1 MSNSFTVKSK
11 IPWRFIVA
19 FALVT
24 ALCLG
29 IAILFDDIFNG
40 MLVDWFEKN
49 YSVMSTYYNENTQSQ
64 VIIYRPDWSKV
75 KELFFFLTATIL
87 LIIGFM
93 TLIATKIYSSF
104 VIKSRLKA
112 FATMIHQFIIS
123 DKDAAD
129 VFPKKYDYLAIEM
142 REVKETLKDHEKR
155 LKEETEKKN
164 DLITYLAHDLKTPLT
179 SVIGFLSLLREA
191 PDIPTKLR
199 EKYITIAFRKAL
211 HLERL
216 INEFFDIT
224 RFNLQHVYLTA
235 ETFDLSYLLMQL
247 TDELLPMARKH
258 NNFFQLDKPDELI
271 MFGDAENLARAFTNV
286 LKNAIAYSYSDTDV
300 LIKAKQIG
308 DYVQVSIINH
318 GPTIPADKIPLL
330 FEKFYRL
337 DSARSTETGGA
348 GLGLAIA
355 KEIVTMHNGM
365 ITAES
370 NDHIT
375 QFTITLPI
383 RFNKK

>member
-1 MSNSFTVKSK
+1 MSNSFTVKFK

-19 FALVT
+19 FVLVT
-24 ALCLG
+24 VLCLG
-29 IAILFDDIFNG
+29 IAIFFDDIFNG

-49 YSVMSTYYNENTQSQ
+49 YSVMSTYYNESTQSQ

-75 KELFFFLTATIL
+75 KELFFFLIVAI
-87 LIIGFM
+87 LIIIGIM
-93 TLIATKIYSSF
+93 TLVATKIYASF
-104 VIKSRLKA
+104 VIKTRLKA

-129 VFPKKYDYLAIEM
+129 VFPKKYNYLEIEM
-142 REVKETLKDHEKR
+142 REVKDTLKDHEKR

-164 DLITYLAHDLKTPLT
+164 ELITYLAHDLKTPLT

-199 EKYITIAFRKAL
+199 EKYINIAFRKAL

-216 INEFFDIT
+216 INDFFDIT
-224 RFNLQHVYLTA
+224 RFNLQQVYMNA

-247 TDELLPMARKH
+247 TDELLPIARKH
-258 NNFFQLDKPDELI
+258 NNSFQLDKPEELL
-271 MFGDAENLARAFTNV
+271 MFGDAENLARVFTNV
-286 LKNAIAYSYSDTDV
+286 LKKAIAYSYSGTDV
-300 LIKAKQIG
+300 LIKVRQIG
-308 DYVQVSIINH
+308 DHVQVIFINH
-318 GPTIPADKIPLL
+318 GSTIPPDKIPLL

-355 KEIVTMHNGM
+355 KEIITLHNGT

-370 NDHIT
+370 NDHVT
-375 QFTITLPI
+375 QFIITLPVM
-383 RFNKK
+383 FKK